1 MRAFITGCTHW
12 GGGVLTGFPVLQVL
26 SVQSVDALQQLPL
39 LTAARVVDKVAGQDL
54 LQLAYRQH
62 LDGLLRVQVGQRRPD
77 PSLGGRAHLR
87 NERRRE

>member
-1 MRAFITGCTHW
+1 MTDPSDSTTMHPLTFIADFVVEAG
-12 GGGVLTGFPVLQVL
+12 
-26 SVQSVDALQQLPL
+26 DALHQLPL
-39 LTAARVVDKVAGQDL
+39 LTAARVVDEVAGQDL